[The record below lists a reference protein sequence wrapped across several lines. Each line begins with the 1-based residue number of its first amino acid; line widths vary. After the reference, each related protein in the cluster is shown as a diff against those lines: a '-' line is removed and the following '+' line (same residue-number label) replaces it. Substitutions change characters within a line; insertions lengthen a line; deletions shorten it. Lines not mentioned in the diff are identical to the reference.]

1 MPSQICPSC
10 NAETNVLIFLPCLR
24 GENPR
29 ICCGQCRHRHSTT
42 TRDRK
47 LYTGK
52 KFWVE
57 EDVYTR
63 DQVKEK
69 NHEFEKSVKQQV
81 AQQHRTMRPSTRKK
95 LYGE

>member
-1 MPSQICPSC
+1 MASMVCPSC
-10 NAETNVLIFLPCLR
+10 NAPTNRLIYPPVRR
-24 GENPR
+24 GDDP
-29 ICCGQCRHRHSTT
+29 IVCCESCRYKVSHTK
-42 TRDRK
+42 RDRK

-57 EDVYTR
+57 EEVYTR

-69 NHEFEKSVKQQV
+69 NHEFEKGVKQQV
-81 AQQHRTMRPSTRKK
+81 ADQYKHMRPSTRKR